1 MAIDS
6 LLEKVQI
13 DLKETDACTRTMEAK
28 YTADLVDAAFKDAV
42 KEAGKYAQ
50 LPGFRKGKAPASL
63 ILSKYKDYILDDVT
77 KVLQQNAFRKLT
89 ENRDL
94 DIVSF
99 GQLKAEAK
107 PESGKEYSF
116 SLDVEVAPNFELPQY
131 KGLEVKVEEKET
143 LDEHYEAQLKYIK
156 NLYAEFLNVEDP
168 AVSGDMLKVSY
179 DSDFALPEDATA
191 SLKRAVKADEA
202 WFYLTEPE
210 QIPGMLKAMT
220 GAKKG
225 DEVKFKADFPADWR
239 EAGLGGKSVN
249 YTVNVKEVQRRVPV
263 ESEEKLAEK
272 LGIENVDKMHDFL
285 KEKAKNELEEAKKAQ
300 ISEKVADLV
309 IAAVPDF
316 EMPKGVL
323 DMAAQREFS
332 RIAEQLVRKEEDV
345 EKFKAEKDKHLEDAR
360 KAAAAK
366 MKKFFILRK
375 IANTENITVSDA
387 EVDMQIRQMSAY
399 LGYKEKDVRK
409 MLDSNGGYSEIQS
422 NILMGKVV
430 DFIANQAKA

>member
-13 DLKETDACTRTMEAK
+13 NLKETDACTRKMEAK

-42 KEAGKYAQ
+42 REAGKYAQ

-63 ILSKYKDYILDDVT
+63 IMSKYKDYILDDVT
-77 KVLQQNAFRKLT
+77 KVLQQGAFRKLT
-89 ENRDL
+89 ENKDL

-99 GQLKAEAK
+99 GQLNAENK
-107 PESGKEYSF
+107 PESGKDYEF
-116 SLDVEVAPNFELPQY
+116 SMDVEVAPQFELPTY

-168 AVSGDMLKVSY
+168 AVAGDMLKVSY
-179 DSDFALPEDATA
+179 ESDFVLPEDASA
-191 SLKRAVKADEA
+191 SLKRSVQSSES
-202 WFYLTEPE
+202 WFYLSEPE

-239 EAGLGGKSVN
+239 EPGLAGKSVN
-249 YTVNVKEVQRRVPV
+249 YTVKVAEIQRRVPI

-272 LGIENVDKMHDFL
+272 LGMENVDKMHEFL
-285 KEKAKNELEEAKKAQ
+285 KEKAKNELEEGKKAQ
-300 ISEKVADLV
+300 IREKVADMV
-309 IAAVPDF
+309 VSAVPDF

-323 DMAAQREFS
+323 GMASQREFS
-332 RIAEQLVRKEEDV
+332 RIADQLVRQEEDV
-345 EKFKAEKDKHLEDAR
+345 EKFKAEKDKHLEDAK
-360 KAAAAK
+360 KAAETK

-375 IANTENITVSDA
+375 IANQENITVSQD
-387 EVDMQIRQMSAY
+387 EVDLQIRQMSAY
-399 LGYKEKDVRK
+399 LGYKEKDIRK

-422 NILMGKVV
+422 DILMGKVIA
-430 DFIANQAKA
+430 FIADQAKA

>member
-202 WFYLTEPE
+202 WFYLSEPE

-387 EVDMQIRQMSAY
+387 EVDMQIRQMSVY

>member
-13 DLKETDACTRTMEAK
+13 ELKETDSCTRKMEAK
-28 YTADLVDAAFKDAV
+28 YTADMVDAAFKDAV

-63 ILSKYKDYILDDVT
+63 ILNKYKDYILDDVV
-77 KVLQQNAFRKLT
+77 KVLQQGAFRKLT
-89 ENRDL
+89 EKKEL

-99 GQLKAEAK
+99 GQINAESK
-107 PESGKEYSF
+107 PESGKEYTF
-116 SLDVEVAPNFELPQY
+116 SMDVEVAPEFQLPEY
-131 KGLEVKVEEKET
+131 KGLKIQVEQKET
-143 LDEHYEAQLKYIK
+143 LDEHYEAQLKYLK
-156 NLYAEFLNVEDP
+156 NLYAEFLSVEGP

-179 DSDFALPEDATA
+179 DSDFELPEDASA
-191 SLKRAVKADEA
+191 SLKRAVKSEEG
-202 WFYLTEPE
+202 WFYLSEPE
-210 QIPGMLKAMT
+210 QIPGLVKAMT

-239 EAGLGGKSVN
+239 ELGLAGKSVN
-249 YTVNVKEVQRRVPV
+249 FTVKVSEVQRRVPI

-272 LGIENVDKMHDFL
+272 LGMENVEKMHDFL
-285 KEKAKNELEEAKKAQ
+285 KKKAENELEEAKKAQ
-300 ISEKVADLV
+300 IREKAAELV
-309 IAAVPDF
+309 ISAVPDF

-323 DMAAQREFS
+323 GMAAQREFS
-332 RIAEQLVRKEEDV
+332 RIADQLVRKEEDV
-345 EKFKAEKDKHLEDAR
+345 EKFKSEKDKHLEDAK

-366 MKKFFILRK
+366 MKKLFILRK
-375 IANTENITVSDA
+375 IANAENITVSEE

-409 MLDSNGGYSEIQS
+409 MLDSNGGYNEIQS
-422 NILMGKVV
+422 DILMNKVIG
-430 DFIANQAKA
+430 FIADQSKA

>member
-13 DLKETDACTRTMEAK
+13 DLKETDACTRKMEAK
-28 YTADLVDAAFKDAV
+28 YTAEVVDAAFKDAV

-63 ILSKYKDYILDDVT
+63 IMSKYKDYILDDVT
-77 KVLQQNAFRKLT
+77 KVLQQGAFRKLT
-89 ENRDL
+89 ENKDL

-99 GQLKAEAK
+99 GQLTAENQ
-107 PESGKEYSF
+107 PETGKGYEF
-116 SLDVEVAPNFELPQY
+116 SMDVEVAPQFELPAY

-168 AVSGDMLKVSY
+168 AVAGDMLKVSY
-179 DSDFALPEDATA
+179 ESDFVLPEDASA
-191 SLKRAVKADEA
+191 SLKRAVQSSEG
-202 WFYLTEPE
+202 WFYLSEPE
-210 QIPGMLKAMT
+210 QIPGMVKAMT

-239 EAGLGGKSVN
+239 EPGLAGKSVN
-249 YTVNVKEVQRRVPV
+249 YTVKVAEIQRRVPI

-272 LGIENVDKMHDFL
+272 LGMENVDKMHEFL
-285 KEKAKNELEEAKKAQ
+285 KEKAKNELEEGKKAQ
-300 ISEKVADLV
+300 IREKVAEMV
-309 IAAVPDF
+309 VSAVPDF

-323 DMAAQREFS
+323 GMASQREFS
-332 RIAEQLVRKEEDV
+332 RIADQLVRKEEDV
-345 EKFKAEKDKHLEDAR
+345 EKFKAEKDKHLEDAK
-360 KAAAAK
+360 KAAEAK
-366 MKKFFILRK
+366 MKKFFIFRK
-375 IANTENITVSDA
+375 IANQENITVSQE
-387 EVDMQIRQMSAY
+387 EVDLQIRQMCAY

-422 NILMGKVV
+422 DILTGKVIA
-430 DFIANQAKA
+430 FIADQAKA

>member
-13 DLKETDACTRTMEAK
+13 NLKETDACTRKMEAK

-42 KEAGKYAQ
+42 REAGKYAQ

-63 ILSKYKDYILDDVT
+63 IMSKYKDYILDDVT
-77 KVLQQNAFRKLT
+77 KVLQQGAFRKLT
-89 ENRDL
+89 ENKDL

-99 GQLKAEAK
+99 GQLNAENK
-107 PESGKEYSF
+107 PESGKDYEF
-116 SLDVEVAPNFELPQY
+116 SMDVEVAPQFELPTY

-168 AVSGDMLKVSY
+168 AVAGDMLKVSY
-179 DSDFALPEDATA
+179 ESDFVLPEDASA
-191 SLKRAVKADEA
+191 SLKRSVQSSES
-202 WFYLTEPE
+202 WFYLSEPE

-239 EAGLGGKSVN
+239 EPGLAGKSVN
-249 YTVNVKEVQRRVPV
+249 YTVKVAEIQRRVPI

-272 LGIENVDKMHDFL
+272 LGMENVDKMHEFL

-300 ISEKVADLV
+300 IREKVADMV
-309 IAAVPDF
+309 VSAVPDF

-323 DMAAQREFS
+323 GMASQREFS
-332 RIAEQLVRKEEDV
+332 RIADQLVRKEEDV
-345 EKFKAEKDKHLEDAR
+345 EKFKAEKDKHLEDAK
-360 KAAAAK
+360 KAAETK

-375 IANTENITVSDA
+375 IANQENITVSQD
-387 EVDMQIRQMSAY
+387 EVDLQIRQMSAY
-399 LGYKEKDVRK
+399 LGYKEKDIRK

-422 NILMGKVV
+422 DILMGKVIA
-430 DFIANQAKA
+430 FIADQAKA

>member
-1 MAIDS
+1 MAIDT

-13 DLKETDACTRTMEAK
+13 DVKETDACTRKMDAK
-28 YTADLVDAAFKDAV
+28 YTADVVDAAFKDAV

-77 KVLQQNAFRKLT
+77 KVLQQGAFRKLT
-89 ENRDL
+89 ENKDL

-99 GQLKAEAK
+99 GQIKAEAK
-107 PESGKEYSF
+107 PESGKEYAF
-116 SLDVEVAPNFELPQY
+116 SLEVEVAPEIKLPEY
-131 KGLEVKVEEKET
+131 KGLKVKVEEKET
-143 LDEHYEAQLKYIK
+143 LDQHYEAQLKYIK
-156 NLYAEFLNVEDP
+156 NLYAEFLSVEDP
-168 AVSGDMLKVSY
+168 AVNGDMLKVSY
-179 DSDFALPEDATA
+179 ESDLEVPEDASA
-191 SLKRAVKADEA
+191 SLKRAAKAAEA

-239 EAGLGGKSVN
+239 EPGLAGKSVN
-249 YTVNVKEVQRRVPV
+249 YTVKVVEVQRRVPI

-272 LGIENVDKMHDFL
+272 LGMENVEKMHDFL
-285 KEKAKNELEEAKKAQ
+285 KKKAENELEEARKAQ
-300 ISEKVADLV
+300 IREKVADQL
-309 IAAVPDF
+309 ISAVADF

-323 DMAAQREFS
+323 GMAAQREFS
-332 RIAEQLVRKEEDV
+332 RIADQLVRKEEDV
-345 EKFKAEKDKHLEDAR
+345 EKFKADKDKHLEDAR
-360 KAAAAK
+360 KAAAAR
-366 MKKFFILRK
+366 MKRFFILRK
-375 IANTENITVSDA
+375 IAHAENITVSEE

-409 MLDSNGGYSEIQS
+409 MLDSNGGYTEIQS
-422 NILMGKVV
+422 DILMGKVI
-430 DFIANQAKA
+430 DFLAKQAKV

>member
-1 MAIDS
+1 MAVDS

-13 DLKETDACTRTMEAK
+13 EIKEVDACTRTVEAK
-28 YTADLVDAAFKDAV
+28 YSADQVDGAFKDAV

-99 GQLKAEAK
+99 GPLKAEAK
-107 PESGKEYSF
+107 PENGKDYAF
-116 SLDVEVAPNFELPQY
+116 SMDVEIAPNFELPEY
-131 KGLEVKVEEKET
+131 KGITVKVEQKET

-156 NLYAEFLNVEDP
+156 NLYAEFLSVEDP
-168 AVSGDMLKVSY
+168 AVAGDMLKVSY
-179 DSDFALPEDATA
+179 ESDFELPEDASA
-191 SLKRAVKADEA
+191 ALKRAVKNEEG

-239 EAGLGGKSVN
+239 EPALAGKSVN
-249 YTVNVKEVQRRVPV
+249 YTVKVSEVQRRVPV

-272 LGIENVDKMHDFL
+272 LGMENVEKMHDFL
-285 KEKAKNELEEAKKAQ
+285 KKKAENELEEARKAEIREKAAEQ
-300 ISEKVADLV
+300 VISKVA
-309 IAAVPDF
+309 DF

-323 DMAAQREFS
+323 GMATQREFS
-332 RIAEQLVRKEEDV
+332 RIADQLVRKEEDV
-345 EKFKAEKDKHLEDAR
+345 EKFKAEKDKHLEDAK
-360 KAAAAK
+360 KAATAR
-366 MKKFFILRK
+366 MKRFFILRK
-375 IANTENITVSDA
+375 IAHAENITVSDE

-399 LGYKEKDVRK
+399 LGYKEKEVRK
-409 MLDSNGGYSEIQS
+409 MLDNNGGYSEIQS
-422 NILMGKVV
+422 DILMSKVV
-430 DFIANQAKA
+430 GFIAEQAKA

>member
-387 EVDMQIRQMSAY
+387 EVDMQIRQMSVY

>member
-13 DLKETDACTRTMEAK
+13 ELKETDACTRKMEAK
-28 YTADLVDAAFKDAV
+28 YTSDLVDAAFKDAV

-77 KVLQQNAFRKLT
+77 KVLQQGAFRKLT
-89 ENRDL
+89 ENKDL

-99 GQLKAEAK
+99 GQIHAEAK
-107 PESGKEYSF
+107 PENGKEYAF
-116 SLDVEVAPNFELPQY
+116 SMDVEVAPQFNLPEY

-179 DSDFALPEDATA
+179 DSDFQLPEDASA

-202 WFYLTEPE
+202 WFYLSEPE
-210 QIPGMLKAMT
+210 QIPGLLKAMT

-225 DEVKFKADFPADWR
+225 DEVKFQADFPADWR
-239 EAGLGGKSVN
+239 EPGLAGKSVN
-249 YTVNVKEVQRRVPV
+249 YTVKVVEIQRRVPI

-272 LGIENVDKMHDFL
+272 LGMENVEKMHEFL
-285 KEKAKNELEEAKKAQ
+285 KKKAKNELEEAKKAQ
-300 ISEKVADLV
+300 IREKVADLV
-309 IAAVPDF
+309 ISAVPDF
-316 EMPKGVL
+316 ELPKGVL
-323 DMAAQREFS
+323 GMASQREFS
-332 RIAEQLVRKEEDV
+332 RIADQLVRKEEDV
-345 EKFKAEKDKHLEDAR
+345 EKFKAEKDKHLEDAK
-360 KAAAAK
+360 KAATAK

-375 IANTENITVSDA
+375 IANAENITVSEE

-399 LGYKEKDVRK
+399 LGYKEKEVRK
-409 MLDSNGGYSEIQS
+409 MLDSNGGYTEIQS
-422 NILMGKVV
+422 DILMGKVV
-430 DFIANQAKA
+430 DFIASQAKA

>member
-1 MAIDS
+1 MAIDT

-13 DLKETDACTRTMEAK
+13 DVKETDACTRKMDAK
-28 YTADLVDAAFKDAV
+28 YTADVVDAAFKDAV

-77 KVLQQNAFRKLT
+77 KVLQQGAFRKLT
-89 ENRDL
+89 ENKDL

-99 GQLKAEAK
+99 GQIKAEAQ
-107 PESGKEYSF
+107 PESGKEYAF
-116 SLDVEVAPNFELPQY
+116 SLEVEVAPEIKLPEY
-131 KGLEVKVEEKET
+131 KGLKVKVEEKET
-143 LDEHYEAQLKYIK
+143 LDQHYEAQLKYIK
-156 NLYAEFLNVEDP
+156 NLYAEFLSVEDP

-179 DSDFALPEDATA
+179 ESDLELPEDASA
-191 SLKRAVKADEA
+191 SLKRAAKAAEA

-239 EAGLGGKSVN
+239 DAGLAGKSVN
-249 YTVNVKEVQRRVPV
+249 YTVKVVEVQRRVPI

-272 LGIENVDKMHDFL
+272 LGMENVEKMHDFL
-285 KEKAKNELEEAKKAQ
+285 KKKAENELEEARKAQ
-300 ISEKVADLV
+300 IREKVADQL
-309 IAAVPDF
+309 ISAVADF

-323 DMAAQREFS
+323 GMASQREFS
-332 RIAEQLVRKEEDV
+332 RIADQLVRKEEDV

-360 KAAAAK
+360 KAAAAR
-366 MKKFFILRK
+366 MKRFFILRK
-375 IANTENITVSDA
+375 IAHAENITVSEE

-399 LGYKEKDVRK
+399 LGYKEKEVRK
-409 MLDSNGGYSEIQS
+409 MLDNNGGYTEIQS
-422 NILMGKVV
+422 DILMGKVI
-430 DFIANQAKA
+430 DFLANQAKV

>member
-1 MAIDS
+1 MAVDS

-13 DLKETDACTRTMEAK
+13 EIKDVDACTRTMEAK
-28 YTADLVDAAFKDAV
+28 YSAEQVDGAFKDAV

-89 ENRDL
+89 ENKDL

-99 GQLKAEAK
+99 GQIKAEAK
-107 PESGKEYSF
+107 PENGKDYAF
-116 SLDVEVAPNFELPQY
+116 SMDVEIAPSFELPEY
-131 KGLEVKVEEKET
+131 KGITVKVEQKET
-143 LDEHYEAQLKYIK
+143 IDEHYEAQLKYIK
-156 NLYAEFLNVEDP
+156 NLYAEFLSVEDP
-168 AVSGDMLKVSY
+168 AVAGDMLKVSY
-179 DSDFALPEDATA
+179 ESDFELPEDASA
-191 SLKRAVKADEA
+191 ALKRAVRNEEG

-239 EAGLGGKSVN
+239 EPALAGKSVN
-249 YTVNVKEVQRRVPV
+249 YTVKVAEVQRRVPV

-272 LGIENVDKMHDFL
+272 LGMENVEKMHDFL
-285 KEKAKNELEEAKKAQ
+285 KKKAENELEEARKAEIREKAAEQ
-300 ISEKVADLV
+300 VISKVAD
-309 IAAVPDF
+309 F
-316 EMPKGVL
+316 EIPKGVL
-323 DMAAQREFS
+323 SMATQREFS
-332 RIAEQLVRKEEDV
+332 RIADQLVRKEEDV
-345 EKFKAEKDKHLEDAR
+345 EKFKAEKDKHLEDAK
-360 KAAAAK
+360 KAATAR
-366 MKKFFILRK
+366 MKRFFILRK
-375 IANTENITVSDA
+375 IAKAENITVS
-387 EVDMQIRQMSAY
+387 EEETDMQIRQMSAY

-422 NILMGKVV
+422 DILMSKVV
-430 DFIANQAKA
+430 GFIADQAKS